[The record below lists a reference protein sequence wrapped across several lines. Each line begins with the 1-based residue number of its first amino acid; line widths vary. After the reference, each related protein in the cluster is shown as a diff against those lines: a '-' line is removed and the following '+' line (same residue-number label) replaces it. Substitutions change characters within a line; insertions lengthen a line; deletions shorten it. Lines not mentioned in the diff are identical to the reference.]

1 MYYLRKYVLISKE
14 LWFRVFVVF
23 FILVCPFSAFSG
35 SVDVKEGLVSQKP
48 TVCTVTIN
56 SSEEKEVFKSYLGDD
71 FNFVE
76 LTQFAT
82 SGNDWFMEA
91 CQSGVECDILVISG
105 HFGGSFFGSSSYS
118 LSLSELQSRAC
129 QEVCDGLLKKPKEV
143 FLFGCNTMAGKARDN
158 RTPEEYTEVL
168 IEDGFSRRRAEQV
181 SAFRYSPLGEQTQD
195 RMKQVFPY
203 SRIYGFHSLAP
214 SGKNIK
220 PRLKSYFETIEDYLV
235 HLDQFPTSKEN
246 KNWSSAMK
254 GQWIRST
261 DGSNEIENPTCV
273 LGEDK
278 PIYKKLI
285 WIDEVLSDEEKSL
298 AYIPAI
304 DIFLR
309 DLIKR
314 FGGWDFFPSE
324 ELSLLEWIQ
333 FNEKGRSKVDELLE
347 APIAGILSAQ
357 VSILNFGQTVG
368 WYDREAYLQKFKVL
382 ISDIFRKNLDLEEKD
397 LICSLGGT
405 IDFSLEDLPEM
416 TEGGLPNDDKVTI
429 DLSLED
435 LPEERWNMYTIE
447 ALGCVKPAS
456 AEVHLAL
463 AKALEDPDAWV
474 RASVAEALGKIK
486 PASAEVHLALAKA
499 LEDPERRVRISV
511 AEALG
516 KIKPKSSKVHLAL
529 AKVLEDPNVRVR
541 ASVAKALGEIK
552 PASAEVHLAL
562 AKALEDPERR
572 VRISVAEALGKIK
585 PKSSKVHLALA
596 KALEDPDKWVRR
608 SVAEALGEIKPASA
622 EVHLALAKALEDPDA
637 WVRASV
643 AKALGEIKP
652 ASAEVHLAL
661 AKALEDPDKWVR
673 ASVAE
678 ALGKIKPQSS
688 KVHLALAKALE
699 NPDAWVHSY
708 AVEALGEIKPASAEV
723 HLALAKALENPD
735 KWVRRSVA
743 EALGKIKPKS
753 SKVHL
758 ALAKALEDPDAHVRA
773 FVAEVLGEIKPASA
787 EVHLALAKA
796 LEDPNKWV
804 RISVAEALGK
814 IKPKSSKVHLALAKA
829 LENPD
834 ARVRASVAEALNHLN
849 SD

>member
-82 SGNDWFMEA
+82 SGTNWFMKA

-105 HFGGSFFGSSSYS
+105 HFGGSFFGLSSYS

-158 RTPEEYTEVL
+158 RTPEEYTEIL

-181 SAFRYSPLGEQTQD
+181 SAFRYSSLGEQTQD

-254 GQWIRST
+254 GQWIRSI
-261 DGSNEIENPTCV
+261 DGSNEIENPACV

-278 PIYKKLI
+278 PIYKKLM

-309 DLIKR
+309 DLMKR

-357 VSILNFGQTVG
+357 VSVLKFGQTVG

-397 LICSLGGT
+397 LICSSGGT
-405 IDFSLEDLPEM
+405 IDFSLEDLPE
-416 TEGGLPNDDKVTI
+416 
-429 DLSLED
+429 
-435 LPEERWNMYTIE
+435 ERWNRYTII
-447 ALGCVKPAS
+447 ALGC
-456 AEVHLAL
+456 
-463 AKALEDPDAWV
+463 
-474 RASVAEALGKIK
+474 IK

-499 LEDPERRVRISV
+499 LEDPERRVRVSV
-511 AEALG
+511 AETLG
-516 KIKPKSSKVHLAL
+516 KIKP
-529 AKVLEDPNVRVR
+529 E
-541 ASVAKALGEIK
+541 AS
-552 PASAEVHLAL
+552 EVHLAL

-572 VRISVAEALGKIK
+572 VRV
-585 PKSSKVHLALA
+585 
-596 KALEDPDKWVRR
+596 
-608 SVAEALGEIKPASA
+608 
-622 EVHLALAKALEDPDA
+622 
-637 WVRASV
+637 
-643 AKALGEIKP
+643 
-652 ASAEVHLAL
+652 
-661 AKALEDPDKWVR
+661 
-673 ASVAE
+673 SVAE

-699 NPDAWVHSY
+699 DPERRVRISVAKALGKIKPQSSKVHLALAKALEDQDVWVRRSV
-708 AVEALGEIKPASAEV
+708 AEALGKIKPASAEV
-723 HLALAKALENPD
+723 HLALVKALEDPERHVRISVAEALGKIKPESSKVYLALVKALED
-735 KWVRRSVA
+735 QDVWVRRSVA

-753 SKVHL
+753 SKVYS
-758 ALAKALEDPDAHVRA
+758 ALVKALEDPDV
-773 FVAEVLGEIKPASA
+773 
-787 EVHLALAKA
+787 
-796 LEDPNKWV
+796 W
-804 RISVAEALGK
+804 
-814 IKPKSSKVHLALAKA
+814 
-829 LENPD
+829 
-834 ARVRASVAEALNHLN
+834 VRASVAEALNHLN